1 MRTKKRVIKT
11 KKRVIK
17 TEKQVITI
25 GRVESGISG
34 LDRLIEGGFVKG
46 SVNLIAGTAGTGK
59 TIFCCQYLLQGLRNN
74 ENCVYFTLEQSKE
87 DILEDVGVFEW
98 GEEFKKYISQN
109 KLKLETI
116 FPTSIKK
123 MGESALELIEKMNA
137 KRFVLDSLS
146 VATTGWEETADV
158 SKIRRDVFDLMVSLK
173 KLGVTSLLVTEI
185 PEADTK
191 ALSKFGF
198 EEFVADSVII
208 LHYLEYAAGGIP
220 RSLLI
225 RKMRR
230 TKHGEDIYPLGI
242 SKTGIAVKK
251 A

>member
-11 KKRVIK
+11 KK
-17 TEKQVITI
+17 QVTKVE
-25 GRVESGISG
+25 RVESGIPG
-34 LDRLIEGGFVKG
+34 LDKLIEGGFVRN
-46 SVNLIAGTAGTGK
+46 SVNIIAGTAGTGK
-59 TIFCCQYLLQGLRNN
+59 TIFCCQYLLHGLRNN

-87 DILEDVGVFEW
+87 DILGDVGVFEW

-123 MGESALELIEKMNA
+123 MSESILDMIEKMNA

-158 SKIRRDVFDLMVSLK
+158 SKIRRDVFDLMASLK

-198 EEFVADSVII
+198 EEFVADSVIV
-208 LHYLEYAAGGIP
+208 LHYLEYAAGGTP

-230 TKHGEDIYPLGI
+230 TSHKTDIFPIKIGKDGI
-242 SKTGIAVKK
+242 KVLSSKKELVL
-251 A
+251 